1 MYKRRTAS
9 KKEMVRKDFTSLFS
23 LLELEYGYSTIPKA
37 DFFVVC
43 FFLGGGGGGFKMD
56 PMGYIHY
63 VL

>member
-37 DFFVVC
+37 DFFVV
-43 FFLGGGGGGFKMD
+43 FFFWGGGGVKMD